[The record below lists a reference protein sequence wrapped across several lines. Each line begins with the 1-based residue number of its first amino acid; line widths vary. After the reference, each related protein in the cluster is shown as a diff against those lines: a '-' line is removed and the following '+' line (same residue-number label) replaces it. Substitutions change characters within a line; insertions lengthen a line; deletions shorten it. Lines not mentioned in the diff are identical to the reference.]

1 MDFRQISCFMQI
13 AKCKN
18 FTTAASQLYISQ
30 PAISRHI
37 ANMEMELG
45 VTLFQ
50 RDRRS
55 VELTPAGKIME
66 ESFSK
71 ILAEYEKAA
80 EKARLSEEGRKED
93 LRLGIAVYIPFYSL
107 PASIVKHLSNANNRS
122 VTTEYTTHADLN
134 EGLRSGKYDVI
145 VTLKKAVEQHSDI
158 EYKEIRDSQI
168 SMIYSAD
175 LVKGKEDRGIRA
187 LDGMD
192 FYIPHE
198 DTLPGAEGDLRAV
211 FEEFGIEAASV
222 RTVPND
228 TTLIFMAES
237 GQGVIMLEEMAQY
250 FLRDSNMARLPINI
264 YHTIVV
270 AHMKGDES
278 KGVTS
283 MMKLLDHLKVHQ
295 ED

>member
-13 AKCKN
+13 AKYKN
-18 FTTAASQLYISQ
+18 FTSAASQLYISQ

-55 VELTPAGKIME
+55 VELTPAGEIME
-66 ESFSK
+66 EAFSK

-80 EKARLSEEGRKED
+80 EKARLSEQGRKEV
-93 LRLGIAVYIPFYSL
+93 LRLGIAIYIPFYSL
-107 PASIVKHLSNANNRS
+107 PASIVNHLSNANSRS

-134 EGLRSGKYDVI
+134 EGLRNGKYDVI
-145 VTLKKAVEQHSDI
+145 VTLKKSVEKYNDI
-158 EYKEIRDSQI
+158 EYKEIRASQI
-168 SMIYSAD
+168 SLICSTS
-175 LVKGKEDRGIRA
+175 LVKGAEDQGIRA
-187 LDGMD
+187 LNGKD

-198 DTLPGAEGDLRAV
+198 KTIQGAEEDLQKI
-211 FEEFGIEAASV
+211 FKDYGISSNSV
-222 RTVPND
+222 RSVPND
-228 TTLIFMAES
+228 TTMIFMAES

-250 FLRDSNMARLPINI
+250 FLRDSNLLHFPTNI
-264 YHTIVV
+264 FHTIVV
-270 AHMKGDES
+270 AHMAGDKSE
-278 KGVTS
+278 GVNN
-283 MMKLLDHLKVHQ
+283 MMRLLDHLKVHQ